1 MSGEA
6 PFLTRPCW
14 DYQDSYIAAVYEY
27 IEENLEP
34 TWHPEI
40 LKSRFDEFLEVMRQA
55 ETEPLAGMAPATQ
68 YWMIVPG
75 VGYAGDLSLR
85 HRLNDSLRR
94 YGGHIGYTIR
104 PSQRGKGYGK
114 LLCKLGI
121 EAARQRGIGAILITC
136 DDDNLA
142 SRRIIEA
149 NGGRLCDT
157 IDNGREALTRRYWVD
172 CGRQSCV

>member
-1 MSGEA
+1 MISAA

-14 DYQDSYIAAVYEY
+14 DYKDSYIAAVYEY

-40 LKSRFDEFLEVMRQA
+40 LRARFDEFLKVMRQA
-55 ETEPLAGMAPATQ
+55 ETEPLAGMVPATQ
-68 YWMIVPG
+68 YWLIVPG
-75 VGYAGDLSLR
+75 IGYVGDLSLR
-85 HRLNDSLRR
+85 HCLNDSLRR

-121 EAARQRGIGAILITC
+121 EAGRQRGIGDILITC

-142 SRRIIEA
+142 SRKIIEA
-149 NGGRLCDT
+149 NGGQLKDC
-157 IDNGREALTRRYWVD
+157 IDNGRGVLTRRYWVYAD
-172 CGRQSCV
+172 RQGRD